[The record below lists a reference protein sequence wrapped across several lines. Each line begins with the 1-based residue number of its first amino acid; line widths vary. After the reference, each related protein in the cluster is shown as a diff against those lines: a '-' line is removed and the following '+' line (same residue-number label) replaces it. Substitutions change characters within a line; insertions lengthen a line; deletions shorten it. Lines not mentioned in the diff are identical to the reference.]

1 MKINNRCH
9 ICLEDYRCSR
19 SIKLCCDAFIC
30 KECIIDLINND
41 FDKCPICK
49 NDLEIGDNCKFN
61 CCIFPYNYFR
71 YKFNKITL
79 LSEYFII
86 KILVIVFYLFIFYVT
101 GYFIID
107 REEFKLELWSI
118 LLNIV
123 VGSIFYILLLIM
135 CWLSIACCH
144 S

>member
-19 SIKLCCDAFIC
+19 SIKLCCKAYIC

-71 YKFNKITL
+71 NKFNNITKN
-79 LSEYFII
+79 II
-86 KILVIVFYLFIFYVT
+86 KKHLKKILNSNPSNDVFEVVS
-101 GYFIID
+101 
-107 REEFKLELWSI
+107 KA
-118 LLNIV
+118 LNQ
-123 VGSIFYILLLIM
+123 
-135 CWLSIACCH
+135 
-144 S
+144 